1 MAFASAADALGRLLE
16 GKEPSAIGARCW
28 ISGMPS
34 RLGVAANG
42 LEYCSV
48 QVTCS
53 NGAEYDVP
61 AFGAEA
67 KELLEEAMKSTME
80 MPFLMTL

>member
-1 MAFASAADALGRLLE
+1 
-16 GKEPSAIGARCW
+16 
-28 ISGMPS
+28 MPS